1 MKKTTFLFFTC
12 VLASFLAGC
21 SSSDDEFLG
30 SKTALV
36 KTDTSYLVSK
46 TQAIKEAVAFFYNL
60 QGASAPNARQAR
72 VKKRMLADVANGEAK
87 KQEGVYIINFA
98 NHGGYAVVSAD
109 KRDRTNVY
117 LASIEGSFNENCP
130 ELQELLSAVKS
141 YQAST
146 ISANTFNPDKGD
158 GTTTQ
163 TTTVLANYGPL
174 LSTCW
179 HQNSPFNSELL
190 KIYDATDPSM
200 GCVTVAIGQIANYY
214 RYPNAINGEILNWD
228 LISSATGK
236 EDSPTAAT
244 NAASRLLYL
253 IGTGLGIKY
262 PKEYGASFDDAKN
275 EFSKL
280 GYGYSAKS
288 GFDIDEIKNQ
298 LVSKN
303 PVWMCGSNDKT
314 GHAWVV
320 DGYMKYIT
328 KYRTY
333 DDEGNPVENT
343 VLNDYNYDETTE
355 YIHFNLGWGENSLL
369 DKYIQSEFSN
379 GVDYR
384 VWVNSSLFTF
394 KIDGKDHTYDK
405 KIKMIC
411 DFKLN

>member
-1 MKKTTFLFFTC
+1 
-12 VLASFLAGC
+12 
-21 SSSDDEFLG
+21 
-30 SKTALV
+30 
-36 KTDTSYLVSK
+36 
-46 TQAIKEAVAFFYNL
+46 
-60 QGASAPNARQAR
+60 
-72 VKKRMLADVANGEAK
+72 
-87 KQEGVYIINFA
+87 
-98 NHGGYAVVSAD
+98 
-109 KRDRTNVY
+109 
-117 LASIEGSFNENCP
+117 
-130 ELQELLSAVKS
+130 
-141 YQAST
+141 
-146 ISANTFNPDKGD
+146 
-158 GTTTQ
+158 
-163 TTTVLANYGPL
+163 
-174 LSTCW
+174 
-179 HQNSPFNSELL
+179 
-190 KIYDATDPSM
+190 M

-214 RYPNAINGEILNWD
+214 RYPNAVNGEILNWD

-320 DGYMKYIT
+320 DGYMKYVT